1 MITLKN
7 DKLTIQ
13 ISEYGAEVKSIV
25 TADGTEYMWQG
36 CGGDGWEGTAPNL
49 FPIVGR
55 LWEKTYTFGGEKYSL
70 DSHGF
75 GWTSDFEVVKADD
88 TSAVFVLCANSEIE
102 KIYPFGFEFTVSFEL
117 VDDTLKVKY
126 GVDNVG
132 DKPLYYSVGAHPG
145 FRVPLHKGG
154 SFDQYYLEFSEA
166 HTPTG
171 YELTPDGFITGKTEP
186 FYLIND
192 TILPLAGQEIFVPT
206 VFLENMATTVTLK
219 SQKTRRQVS
228 MTYDGFR
235 FLALWH
241 DDNAPFI
248 CIEPW
253 TGTPDYYGKITELS
267 DKNAITELPANSHDE
282 YSYTITIK

>member
-7 DKLTIQ
+7 DKLTVEIAN
-13 ISEYGAEVKSIV
+13 YGAEIKSIK
-25 TADGTEYMWQG
+25 TADGVEYMWQG
-36 CGGDGWEGTAPNL
+36 GGEFWEGTAPNL

-55 LWEKTYTFGGEKYSL
+55 LNDQTYTIGGEKYTL
-70 DSHGF
+70 GCHGF
-75 GWTSDFEVVKADD
+75 GWVSEFDLVENTEN
-88 TSAVFVLCANSEIE
+88 SAI
-102 KIYPFGFEFTVSFEL
+102 FEL
-117 VDDTLKVKY
+117 KASEEIKKGYPYDFVFRVSYVLINDTIKVEYK
-126 GVDNVG
+126 VENVG
-132 DKPLYYSVGAHPG
+132 DKSLFYSVGAHPG
-145 FRVPLHKGG
+145 FNVPLHNGG
-154 SFDQYYLEFSEA
+154 NFNQYYLEFDKP

-219 SQKTRRQVS
+219 SDKTRRQVS
-228 MTYDGFR
+228 MTYEGFR

-241 DDNAPFI
+241 DDNAPYI

-253 TGTPDYYGKITELS
+253 TGTPDYKNQIRELS
-267 DKNAITELPANSHDE
+267 DKNAITELKPAKTDR